1 MPTPAILRRL
11 PRLLLGL
18 AWALAVPAG
27 AEDHAALGREALARA
42 DYRGAAEH
50 LEAASRALE
59 GGDREKLS
67 QVQIDLG
74 VAYLTGLSRPDDALR
89 AFVRAADLTAHPA
102 SAWLWASTAAEALG
116 QGPEAA
122 RYRALAL
129 GRKPAPPAAAEPAA
143 APAPVVEPE
152 PASQPEPASEPEPN
166 AKPAMAEAEPAQEP
180 QADPESEKPS
190 AFDHFFGA
198 NEKAPVRPA
207 EGKVSKE
214 EKKGSADRQDD
225 TRQPKEKKPEAD
237 APVQPAGGAF
247 DHFFKRK
254 PADEPQ
260 EPAAAEPPPA

>member
-11 PRLLLGL
+11 PLLLLGL

-74 VAYLTGLSRPDDALR
+74 VTYLTGLSRPDDALR
-89 AFVRAADLTAHPA
+89 AFVRAADLAAHPA

-116 QGPEAA
+116 QAPEAA

-129 GRKPAPPAAAEPAA
+129 GRKPAPPAVAEPAP

-166 AKPAMAEAEPAQEP
+166 AKPAVAEAEPAQEP
-180 QADPESEKPS
+180 QAAPESEKPS

-207 EGKVSKE
+207 EGKASKE
-214 EKKGSADRQDD
+214 EKKGSADRRDD
-225 TRQPKEKKPEAD
+225 TRRPKEKKPEAD
-237 APVQPAGGAF
+237 APAQPAGGAF

-254 PADEPQ
+254 PADEPH